1 MNRKLA
7 AWMLLAA
14 GATPSAQ
21 DARQMVEESQRA
33 RAPIRS
39 ATKASCK

>member
-14 GATPSAQ
+14 GATSAQ
-21 DARQMVEESQRA
+21 DARQMVEESQRRA
-33 RAPIRS
+33 RANSERYEGELQ
-39 ATKASCK
+39 